1 MAEPLPP
8 ANPADTV
15 IFKVFGTVGLVRDG
29 RLVALH
35 GGRQRTL
42 LATLLI
48 NSGKVVTKEQFFA
61 ELWDGRPVAKA
72 DNALQAL
79 VARLR
84 KLLKSHF
91 GEQFARERLITLP
104 TGYVLY
110 TEPHEVDAT
119 LFERLVAAAHGE
131 MAADPV
137 RATDMFDLALRLWDG
152 PVLEGVTGGP
162 MCHGSVLHLEETRL
176 AAIEDKFQASV
187 AAGIELGV
195 ISELKKMATLY
206 PWRERLAELLMVALY
221 RSGRQADALREYDT
235 VRRRLVNEL
244 GMEPS
249 PKLKD
254 RMQAIL
260 NQDPSLELAYS
271 STLPDPFRARG
282 VTISEHGAISTD
294 MEQTDRPVLY

>member
-1 MAEPLPP
+1 MAEPLLPV
-8 ANPADTV
+8 NPADTV
-15 IFKVFGTVGLVRDG
+15 IFKLFGTVGLVRDR
-29 RLVALH
+29 RLIALR
-35 GGRQRTL
+35 GGGQRTL
-42 LATLLI
+42 LAILLI
-48 NSGKVVTKEQFFA
+48 NSGKVVTKEQFFE

-79 VARLR
+79 VTRLR
-84 KLLKSHF
+84 KLLKLHF
-91 GEQFARERLITLP
+91 GEQFARDRLITLP

-110 TEPHEVDAT
+110 TEPHEVDAG
-119 LFERLVAAAHGE
+119 LFERLVALAHGT

-137 RATDMFDLALRLWDG
+137 GATEIFDRALRLWDG
-152 PVLEGVTGGP
+152 PVLEGVVGGP

-235 VRRRLVNEL
+235 IRRRLVDEL

-249 PKLKD
+249 ATLKD
-254 RMQAIL
+254 RMRAIL
-260 NQDPSLELAYS
+260 NQDPSLDLAYS
-271 STLPDPFRARG
+271 STLPIRR
-282 VTISEHGAISTD
+282 
-294 MEQTDRPVLY
+294 